1 MADSGEGAA
10 KRCEIDVDLPSRSSD
25 GGGPRGAARPLQDLL
40 DSTHEDDAAIARIE
54 ECVAEG
60 ILSSAEAAEQ
70 SSLASRGAQQSPRM
84 LTHNVI
90 KLSVQELSKYFKMP
104 EKAVAKHLG
113 IDLTSLKKICR
124 ANGINR
130 WPYHTARYDRCCEEE
145 ERICKLAGSQERFET
160 YRICKLAGSQ
170 ERFETHGRTRA
181 RVQCPAPSPA
191 PTPDTISTIRVTA
204 HAS

>member
-1 MADSGEGAA
+1 MLGGSASSARAAAARDRPCTSQAGCRLLESSAPSGIAGQDMADSGEGAA

-84 LTHNVI
+84 LTHNVT

-113 IDLTSLKKICR
+113 IGLTSLKKICR

-130 WPYHTARYDRCCEEE
+130 WPYRKVRSV
-145 ERICKLAGSQERFET
+145 L
-160 YRICKLAGSQ
+160 
-170 ERFETHGRTRA
+170 
-181 RVQCPAPSPA
+181 
-191 PTPDTISTIRVTA
+191 
-204 HAS
+204 

>member
-1 MADSGEGAA
+1 MEALAQAECRLLESCAPSGIAGQDMADSGEGAA

-113 IDLTSLKKICR
+113 IGLTSLKKICR

-130 WPYHTARYDRCCEEE
+130 WPYRKVRSV
-145 ERICKLAGSQERFET
+145 L
-160 YRICKLAGSQ
+160 
-170 ERFETHGRTRA
+170 
-181 RVQCPAPSPA
+181 
-191 PTPDTISTIRVTA
+191 
-204 HAS
+204 